1 MRGAPNW
8 MPRHMTGA
16 RSNARGMTPRTFGTV
31 TNCLRAL
38 QIGTR
43 PAHRNSREGMTIQNP
58 TRTSLTSPRLIDN
71 HRHGRVRSR
80 LRKYN
85 LKAKTYGT
93 LWHRSEKRTYQRSD
107 ISGHAVAAY

>member
-8 MPRHMTGA
+8 MPRQMTGA
-16 RSNARGMTPRTFGTV
+16 RSNARGMTPRTFGTA

-38 QIGTR
+38 QSRTG
-43 PAHRNSREGMTIQNP
+43 PAYRNSKEGATIQKP
-58 TRTSLTSPRLIDN
+58 TRTSLSTPRLIDN
-71 HRHGRVRSR
+71 HRRGRVRSR
-80 LRKYN
+80 IRKHN